1 MENAIEVTGIGK
13 RYKSFALRDVTFS
26 LPAGQVMGFIGPNG
40 AGKTTTIRILLG
52 LARADSG
59 SASLLGLDPWRDA
72 PKLHE
77 RLGFVQDEACLN
89 GELNTKELGWIC
101 RGLYASWDGERYRA
115 HLSRFG
121 LLEKQRIKEYSKG
134 MKVKLLLAMALSHGA
149 ELILMDEPTSGLDP
163 VFRSEFL
170 DELFSYIQDENR
182 SVFFSTHITA
192 DLERV
197 ADRVTFINAGQIVF
211 SKTRDEIRDSYRLVR
226 GPAERLD
233 EALTQRFIGL
243 RRAATSFNGLSDS
256 PEWLDP
262 ALVSEPASL
271 EDIMVYTT
279 REDYRV

>member
-1 MENAIEVTGIGK
+1 
-13 RYKSFALRDVTFS
+13 
-26 LPAGQVMGFIGPNG
+26 MGFIGPNG

-59 SASLLGLDPWRDA
+59 SASLLGLDPWKDA
-72 PKLHE
+72 RELHE

-89 GELNTKELGWIC
+89 GELSAKDLGLIC
-101 RGLYASWDGERYRA
+101 RGLYAKWDRELYRA
-115 HLSRFG
+115 NLSRFG

-134 MKVKLLLAMALSHGA
+134 MKIKLLLAVALSHGA

-170 DELFSYIQDENR
+170 DELFSYIQKENR

-197 ADRVTFINAGQIVF
+197 ADRVTFINEGQIVF
-211 SKTRDEIRDSYRLVR
+211 SKAKDDIRDSYRLVH

-233 EALTQRFIGL
+233 DTLARRFIGL
-243 RRAATSFNGLSDS
+243 RRASTSFTGVSDS
-256 PEWLDP
+256 PDWEDP
-262 ALVSEPASL
+262 EFATEPASL
-271 EDIMVYTT
+271 EDIMVYAT